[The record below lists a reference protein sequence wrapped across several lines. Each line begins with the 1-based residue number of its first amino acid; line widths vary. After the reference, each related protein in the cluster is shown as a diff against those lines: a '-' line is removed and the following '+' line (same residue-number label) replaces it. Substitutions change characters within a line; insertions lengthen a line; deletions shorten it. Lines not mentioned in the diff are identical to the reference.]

1 MAPNQR
7 TKKII
12 EKNRELKKTK
22 PKEDPEPV
30 ASNIEFKDNLV
41 YVTHPL
47 DSRIPKFVRMKS
59 EVVGEE
65 KVSVYKLTWYWLIC
79 WSLN

>member
-1 MAPNQR
+1 MVPNQR

-12 EKNRELKKTK
+12 EKNRVVNKVKKD
-22 PKEDPEPV
+22 EVEPV

-59 EVVGEE
+59 NEIDGE
-65 KVSVYKLTWYWLIC
+65 KVSVYKLTWY
-79 WSLN
+79 